1 LHEDIGSDVVQWV
14 MLVLICEYVASDP
27 VFMQSSLMEVSYGL
41 CCRVTGRIW
50 RSWIG
55 MNNRCCDLVAAAFQQ
70 YALKPKAKILLVF
83 TGLNVYYCMLD

>member
-1 LHEDIGSDVVQWV
+1 
-14 MLVLICEYVASDP
+14 
-27 VFMQSSLMEVSYGL
+27 
-41 CCRVTGRIW
+41 
-50 RSWIG
+50 